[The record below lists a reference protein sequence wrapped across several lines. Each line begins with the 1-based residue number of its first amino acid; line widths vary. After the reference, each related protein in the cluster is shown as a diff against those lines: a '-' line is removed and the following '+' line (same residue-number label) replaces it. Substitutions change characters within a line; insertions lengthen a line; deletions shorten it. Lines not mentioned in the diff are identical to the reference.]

1 MKVDPKKLELHLARA
16 CMSEVDLR
24 NGTSPQTLLRIRRGM
39 EVKPKTVGKIALAL
53 GVDVIDIIENTA
65 ATKTK
70 QSSRKYVC
78 PVCGCIIR
86 ATKEVHVI
94 CGDCNV
100 EFEEEA

>member
-53 GVDVIDIIENTA
+53 GVDVIDIIENT
-65 ATKTK
+65 
-70 QSSRKYVC
+70 QNQQNQD
-78 PVCGCIIR
+78 
-86 ATKEVHVI
+86 EVLENTGKGACESADFGRSWGNHI
-94 CGDCNV
+94 QQ
-100 EFEEEA
+100 

>member
-65 ATKTK
+65 ATVDNGK
-70 QSSRKYVC
+70 QGIS
-78 PVCGCIIR
+78 
-86 ATKEVHVI
+86 
-94 CGDCNV
+94 
-100 EFEEEA
+100 EAK

>member
-1 MKVDPKKLELHLARA
+1 MRIDRVKFAAALARA
-16 CMSEVDLR
+16 DF
-24 NGTSPQTLLRIRRGM
+24 N
-39 EVKPKTVGKIALAL
+39 VKQLAECSGVSRATISSVKTGKSCSKDTAYKLAKVL
-53 GVDVIDIIENTA
+53 GHDIIENTA